1 MGEMMLCIEDKVSC
15 KSGEVRR
22 MGQVGGIILR

>member
-1 MGEMMLCIEDKVSC
+1 MGEMMLCIENKVSW

-22 MGQVGGIILR
+22 MGQVGGMVLR